1 MRYEQFESADI
12 SYAYKVNTIKDVLDL
27 KRFPK
32 RSFVNYKTLFN
43 KRTEVEAKKLAT
55 DIFVAFLKKLAYQ
68 LIEENDIYIFPAN
81 GFGYIKISN
90 TADPNREDYV
100 YDIESE
106 GKIWTPKLTLDP
118 ELNKRNKKTYKL
130 RFNQPL
136 RQKMYDMIKAGHKY
150 G

>member
-1 MRYEQFESADI
+1 MRYKQFESADI
-12 SYAYKVNTIKDVLDL
+12 SYAYKINSISDVLDL

-32 RSFVNYKTLFN
+32 RSFDNYKTLLN
-43 KRTEVEAKKLAT
+43 KRTEAEAKLLAT
-55 DIFVAFLKKLAYQ
+55 AIFVSFLKKLAYQ

-90 TADPNREDYV
+90 TADTNRPDYV

-106 GKIWTPKLTLDP
+106 GKIWTPRLKLDP
-118 ELNKRNKKTYKL
+118 ELNKRNKKNYKF

-136 RQKMYDMIKAGHKY
+136 RQKMFELIRAGHKY